1 MKKFVIR
8 QEEELQNVA
17 KALLKELKNHHVIAF
32 YGELGAG
39 KTTLI
44 KVLCKHL
51 GSEDI
56 ITSPSFSLINE
67 YMGSQGQ
74 TICHVDF
81 YRIEK
86 IEEIFDFG
94 YEEYFF
100 SGHYCFIEWPERI
113 ESLLPPDTLYLHIDL
128 KKDGAREIYWE

>member
-74 TICHVDF
+74 TIYHFDF

-100 SGHYCFIEWPERI
+100 SGHYCFIEWPEKI
-113 ESLLPPDTLYLHIDL
+113 ESLLPPDTLHLHIYL
-128 KKDGAREIYWE
+128 KKDEMT